1 MPDTDTP
8 KPVNIRNMDPADRQA
23 LRHAAVDAGTN
34 LTEYIRRLCHAE
46 AERLRAKGGTATGY
60 RYTFHLYGPDAFQQA
75 DALLDAFLRATNE
88 ISLQVSG
95 GMVQVDDNG
104 NPTH

>member
-8 KPVNIRNMDPADRQA
+8 KPINIRNMDPADRQA

-46 AERLRAKGGTATGY
+46 AERLRAAGPATGT
-60 RYTFHLYGPDAFQQA
+60 RFTFRVNITDPTAA
-75 DALLDAFLRATNE
+75 DTFLTSVVQVAETFGYE
-88 ISLQVSG
+88 ISG
-95 GMVQVDDNG
+95 GMAQVDDNG

>member
-46 AERLRAKGGTATGY
+46 AERLRAKGGTPTGY
-60 RYTFHLYGPDAFQQA
+60 RITIDARDLSPAEA
-75 DALLDAFLRATNE
+75 DSLLDTLTAATE
-88 ISLQVSG
+88 RWTVDAVA

-104 NPTH
+104 NQIN

>member
-8 KPVNIRNMDPADRQA
+8 KPINIRNMDPADRQA

-46 AERLRAKGGTATGY
+46 AERLRAKRRNTSDTTHRFEATITGIDQHTAGNLWGNFVDAIETEGGLLVGG
-60 RYTFHLYGPDAFQQA
+60 HA
-75 DALLDAFLRATNE
+75 DEPPNT
-88 ISLQVSG
+88 
-95 GMVQVDDNG
+95 
-104 NPTH
+104 